1 MRHSPLID
9 LGNHCLIAPGIAA
22 SGTADATADA
32 TTDVATDGAADVA
45 AGPALVAVAH
55 GSRDPRAAA
64 TVEELLAAVR
74 ARRPGLRVMTSYLDH
89 AAPTPV
95 QALGALAADGA
106 GDGAVDGAGDGAV
119 DGAVDGA
126 GAGHG
131 AGRGD
136 RDAGDAV
143 VLPLLL
149 TAAYHSKTDIPR
161 VLTDVRSRHP
171 RLGLRYGD
179 PLGPHPL
186 LIDALERRLDA
197 AGTAIGDPDTAVV
210 LVAAGSSDPGANGVI
225 ARLARGWRRRGWY
238 DVVPAYAS
246 AASPCPGDA
255 VRALRAAGA
264 PRVAVASYFL
274 APGYFADKVR
284 DESLRAGADVV
295 SPVLGAAPE
304 LAGLVLRRYDEALL
318 DVRAAAVG

>member
-1 MRHSPLID
+1 MRHSPLI
-9 LGNHCLIAPGIAA
+9 
-22 SGTADATADA
+22 
-32 TTDVATDGAADVA
+32 GAAPDRVVA
-45 AGPALVAVAH
+45 PRGAGPALAAVAH

-64 TVEELLAAVR
+64 TVEEVLAAVR
-74 ARRPGLRVMTSYLDH
+74 ARRPGLRVATSYLDH
-89 AAPTPV
+89 APPTPV

-106 GDGAVDGAGDGAV
+106 GE
-119 DGAVDGA
+119 
-126 GAGHG
+126 
-131 AGRGD
+131 
-136 RDAGDAV
+136 AV

-161 VLTDVRSRHP
+161 VLTDVRRRHP
-171 RLGLRYGD
+171 RLALRYGD
-179 PLGPHPL
+179 TLGPHPL
-186 LIDALERRLDA
+186 LIDALERRLTET
-197 AGTAIGDPDTAVV
+197 GTPVGDPGTAVV
-210 LVAAGSSDPGANGVI
+210 LVSAGSTDPAAARVLT
-225 ARLARGWRRRGWY
+225 RLARAWRRRGWN

-246 AASPCPGDA
+246 AARPAPGEA

-284 DESLRAGADVV
+284 AESLRAGADVV

-304 LAGLVLRRYDEALL
+304 LADLVLRRYDEALL